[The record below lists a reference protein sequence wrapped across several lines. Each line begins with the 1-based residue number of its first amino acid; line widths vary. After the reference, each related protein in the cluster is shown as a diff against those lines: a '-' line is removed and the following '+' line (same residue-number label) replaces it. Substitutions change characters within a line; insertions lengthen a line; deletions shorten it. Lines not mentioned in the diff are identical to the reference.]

1 MNRLKNEWQ
10 KLKDDP
16 LDNISAGP
24 VNDDFYNWEA
34 NIIGPSNSVYQ
45 GAIFKLKINI
55 PENYPFKPPKIKFVT
70 PIYHPNIN
78 KFGDICLDTITTNW
92 SPIMSIGKVLLSI
105 CSLLTDPNPDDP
117 LEVEIAELYK
127 NDREA
132 YNRKARLFT
141 IQNTN

>member
-24 VNDDFYNWEA
+24 INKDLYNWEA

-45 GAIFKLKINI
+45 GAIFHLTLKI
-55 PENYPFKPPKIKFVT
+55 PENYPFKPPKIKFTT

-117 LEVEIAELYK
+117 LEPQIAELYK
-127 NDREA
+127 NNRAE
-132 YNRKARLFT
+132 YNRNARLFT
-141 IQNTN
+141 IQNTI

>member
-10 KLKDDP
+10 KLKNDP

-24 VNDDFYNWEA
+24 INEDFYNWEA

-45 GAIFKLKINI
+45 GGIFHLTLKI
-55 PENYPFKPPKIKFVT
+55 PENYPFKPPKIKFTT

-117 LEVEIAELYK
+117 LEPEIAELYK
-127 NDREA
+127 NDRTA
-132 YNRKARLFT
+132 YNRNARLFT
-141 IQNTN
+141 IQNTI

>member
-24 VNDDFYNWEA
+24 INEDFYNWEA

-45 GAIFKLKINI
+45 GGIFHLTLKI
-55 PENYPFKPPKIKFVT
+55 PENYPFKPPKIKFTT

-117 LEVEIAELYK
+117 LEPQIAELYK
-127 NDREA
+127 NNRAE
-132 YNRKARLFT
+132 YNRNARLFT
-141 IQNTN
+141 IQNTI

>member
-24 VNDDFYNWEA
+24 INEDFYNWEA

-45 GAIFKLKINI
+45 GAIFHLTLKI
-55 PENYPFKPPKIKFVT
+55 PENYPFKPPKIKFTT

-117 LEVEIAELYK
+117 LEPQIAELYK
-127 NDREA
+127 NNRAE
-132 YNRKARLFT
+132 YNRNARLFT
-141 IQNTN
+141 IQNTI

>member
-24 VNDDFYNWEA
+24 INKDFYNWEA

-45 GAIFKLKINI
+45 GAIFHLTLNI
-55 PENYPFKPPKIKFVT
+55 PENYPFKPPKIKFTT

-117 LEVEIAELYK
+117 LEPQIAELYK
-127 NDREA
+127 NNRAE
-132 YNRKARLFT
+132 YNRNARLFT
-141 IQNTN
+141 IQNTI

>member
-24 VNDDFYNWEA
+24 INKDFYNWEA

-45 GAIFKLKINI
+45 GAIFHLTLTI
-55 PENYPFKPPKIKFVT
+55 PENYPFKPPKIKFTT

-117 LEVEIAELYK
+117 LEPQIAELYK
-127 NDREA
+127 NNRAE
-132 YNRKARLFT
+132 YNRNARLFT
-141 IQNTN
+141 IQNTI